1 MTKHK
6 NFLKSYLNSFSEI
19 IKYDENVAQKF
30 VTFLSILKKLKKNNK
45 VHIFGNGGSSTIA
58 NHFSMDLSNNS
69 KIRFFNYN
77 DPAVIT
83 CFSNDFDFN
92 KWIS

>member
-30 VTFLSILKKLKKNNK
+30 VTFLSILKKLK
-45 VHIFGNGGSSTIA
+45 
-58 NHFSMDLSNNS
+58 
-69 KIRFFNYN
+69 NYL
-77 DPAVIT
+77 
-83 CFSNDFDFN
+83 
-92 KWIS
+92 